1 MQANRSAKTIDR
13 QVSNLKFHNLCTHL
27 TPPLGLESVLGYD
40 LKHCVQHKTPQTDA
54 SKILARL
61 ERDVRLRFLHNDCTE
76 EVEPEDDPYEQY
88 DPKIYVKL
96 KDWEPDRGPDE
107 IETELATFRQQFT
120 NLVANHKPTPASNLS
135 DRQDKLLASLRKARQ
150 FIVTPTDKNLGPA
163 ILERSQY
170 MQRCF
175 QDHLLNEHTY
185 RRLDDPKSR
194 TLRYNARANIIL
206 AIAQATKRGQL
217 NHAEETYFSR
227 SIAEEP
233 IRRPPQ
239 FYILPKVHK
248 TPWKTR
254 PVVSCVGSFNEIAS
268 KWLDYKLSKVVKLC
282 PSHIKDSY
290 QVLTQLQQLGP
301 LPPSARLFTTDAVS
315 MYTNIDTDHGLET
328 IEKWLELHHTE
339 IIAEYPS
346 FPFALIMELL
356 RLVMKNNIF
365 QFDDCWYHQQ
375 NGTAMGTS
383 VACIY
388 ATIYYSYHE
397 ETMILPTYRSSLLY
411 YRRFIDDVLAI
422 WIPPPHSSDSSASS
436 AWTKFKSDLTF
447 GILEWETEDLAHSV
461 NFLDLTISIDHEHR
475 LQTRTFQKAM
485 NLYLYLCPSSAH
497 PPGVLKGL
505 IFGSV
510 RRFWLQNSDPK
521 DYCKVIQ
528 DLYQHLCSRGHST
541 EKLDPLFHE
550 AAAKVDSIQLKK
562 PLRAPNSIANTR
574 ARPLFFHLQYHP
586 LEIPNSIIH
595 DTFNRC
601 CPRLREELK
610 VDRIIIA
617 HTRQPNLRDLLCKTQ
632 LNEPE
637 GKRASNI
644 LSNIDDS
651 PK

>member
-1 MQANRSAKTIDR
+1 
-13 QVSNLKFHNLCTHL
+13 L
-27 TPPLGLESVLGYD
+27 TPPLGLKSVLGFD
-40 LKHCVQHKTPQTDA
+40 LKHCVQHKTPQTEA
-54 SKILARL
+54 PKILDRL
-61 ERDVRLRFLHNDCTE
+61 ERDVRLRFHHSAFLEDDK
-76 EVEPEDDPYEQY
+76 EPEDDSYETY

-96 KDWEPDRGPDE
+96 KNWEPERCYIDE
-107 IETELATFRQQFT
+107 IEEELADFRRQFT
-120 NLVANHKPTPASNLS
+120 KLVTNHAPTPASNLS
-135 DRQDKLLASLRKARQ
+135 KRQEKILTSLKKAKQ
-150 FIVTPTDKNLGPA
+150 FVITPTDKNLGPA

-170 MQRCF
+170 MTRCF
-175 QDHLLNEHTY
+175 EDHLLNETTY
-185 RRLDDPKSR
+185 RRLPDAESR

-206 AIAQATKRGQL
+206 AIAAAEKRGQL

-227 SIAEEP
+227 SITDEP

-268 KWLDYKLSKVVKLC
+268 KWLDYKLSKIVKLC

-290 QVLTQLQQLGP
+290 QVLTDLKELGP

-328 IEKWLELHHTE
+328 IDKWLELHRAE
-339 IIAEYPS
+339 ILAEHAS
-346 FPFALIMELL
+346 FPFGLIMELL
-356 RLVMKNNIF
+356 RVVMKNNVF
-365 QFDDCWYHQQ
+365 QFDDCWFHQQ

-422 WIPPPHSSDSSASS
+422 WIPPLNSTPETADA
-436 AWTKFKSDLTF
+436 AWLKFKADLTF
-447 GILEWETEDLAHSV
+447 GILTWETEDLALSV
-461 NFLDLTISIDHEHR
+461 NFLDLTIYITPDQR
-475 LQTRTFQKAM
+475 LRTRTFQKAM

-510 RRFWLQNSDPK
+510 RRFWFQNSDPD
-521 DYCKVIQ
+521 DYCQVIQ
-528 DLYQHLCSRGHST
+528 DLYQHLCSRGHT
-541 EKLDPLFHE
+541 PEKLDPLFHE
-550 AAAKVDSIQLKK
+550 AAAKVDSIQPKST
-562 PLRAPNSIANTR
+562 RAQTSIAKPG

-586 LEIPNSIIH
+586 LEMPNSIIH

-637 GKRASNI
+637 GNRASNL
-644 LSNIDDS
+644 LSKLDDS
-651 PK
+651 ST